1 MRNLK
6 VLIWFLGDNV
16 ESLNLTFAA
25 LYYHYGFENVDVAG
39 AIGGGK
45 ISFQGRELKN
55 ISPSSVHETAF
66 DYVIAVGGE
75 LFNPA
80 TAATVKKALA
90 EKINVPSAAIVF
102 DFEIYSRT
110 FDFPKVCLVV
120 IFNHRFDKNLPLLRK
135 IYGKRFSY
143 IRFLM
148 PFYDGADDDVIPV
161 YEASYQF
168 QGYAIQAYHKLKDI
182 PCSHYLFIGDDLII
196 HPDFDETNFVA
207 RTNMYDKKFLDT
219 EIIPLNS
226 PNLFR
231 WCWTI
236 GSSDSFYKSTVNWKD
251 SLYSYDEAMS
261 KFKDFF
267 GVDYKETYDE
277 EFFGNPNAPGN
288 TELGSWNNVQGFFNV
303 INNFVA
309 TNNNSLRIPYPMA
322 SCCSDI
328 FCLDKDSLF
337 EFSRLCGIFSAMNL
351 FVEIATPTATVL
363 TYKRN
368 DVTFFN
374 SNSELLLWGNDR
386 IIFEEKYG
394 RNFARLYNEWDDK
407 LCYVHP
413 VKLSRWKSI

>member
-1 MRNLK
+1 MSSLK
-6 VLIWFLGDNV
+6 VAIFLVGDNLTNLNRTFSMLYSRYGVEKVNFVGVIGKSKLAFLGTELPNIPFDKLS
-16 ESLNLTFAA
+16 ETSFDYL
-25 LYYHYGFENVDVAG
+25 
-39 AIGGGK
+39 IISGGGDINSSDYAAQK
-45 ISFQGRELKN
+45 KFFSDKLN
-55 ISPSSVHETAF
+55 ISRDT
-66 DYVIAVGGE
+66 I
-75 LFNPA
+75 
-80 TAATVKKALA
+80 
-90 EKINVPSAAIVF
+90 IF
-102 DFEIYSRT
+102 DFEIYNEL
-110 FDFPKVCLVV
+110 FHFPKVCLVI
-120 IFNHRFDKNLPLLRK
+120 IFNHRFDRNLPVLRK
-135 IYGKRFSY
+135 IYGERFSN

-148 PFYDGADDDVIPV
+148 PFYDGSDDDVIPV
-161 YEASYQF
+161 YESSYQF
-168 QGYAIQAYHKLKDI
+168 QGYLIQAYDKLKNI

-196 HPDFDETNFVA
+196 NPYFDETNFIA
-207 RTNMYDKKFLDT
+207 RTNMHGKKFLGRNFD
-219 EIIPLNS
+219 PLNS
-226 PNLFR
+226 PNKFR
-231 WCWTI
+231 WFWAA
-236 GSSDSFYKSTVNWKD
+236 GSSKSFYNPATNWKD